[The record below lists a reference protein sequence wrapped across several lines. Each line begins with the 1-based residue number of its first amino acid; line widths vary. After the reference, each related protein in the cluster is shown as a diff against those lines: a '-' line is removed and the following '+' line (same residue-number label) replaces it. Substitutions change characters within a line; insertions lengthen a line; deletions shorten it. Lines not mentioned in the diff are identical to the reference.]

1 LDAIRGA
8 SEFRARQRWV
18 AALLLGA
25 AGYAINM
32 NPVSLSPGTE
42 LLLGGTAALVATVT
56 LGPGPGTLAGF
67 VAASRTFFLWGHPY
81 AWAILTLEALVVGLL
96 VTRYRRRP
104 LVADFVFWALL
115 GLPLLFV
122 TYGGIMGVGGATA
135 AVILLKQPL
144 NGLINALAAETLLL
158 IPAVRRGLRVRGAPS
173 LRSALAV
180 VVALAGIVP
189 TLSFGVWSGRRE
201 WERSLERTRERLLL
215 TSEAH
220 AAHLGEYVRLHTGVV
235 RTAAGLAE
243 RQGGLSADDAT
254 RQLEEVHA
262 QFPSFAGVFAAD
274 SRGRMTAFAGGMA
287 GVGTDYSDREYFRR
301 LRATRAT
308 VVSEVL
314 LGRRTRA
321 PVVVIVHPVI
331 LGDTLAGFVG
341 GALQLR
347 TMPTPTPTPPMGDR
361 LRVADRRGLV
371 LYDTHAPYAAGEAP
385 RSMGDSASFAAIT
398 AVGERGTTTYRRGVG
413 RVPASRLTARM
424 LAGVAQVPG
433 LDWRVWTE
441 EPFADIQAY
450 VADSYVRLLSL
461 LIGVTLASLALSNAL
476 ARYMA
481 RPLLRIRGASA
492 ALGSGDLE
500 ARVGPL
506 SEAAPTEIA
515 ALGRDFDR
523 MANAL
528 SRRAEELE
536 LLGEI
541 ARSLASTLD
550 PAEVLRRVTDAAAR
564 LVDPDGCGIVLLQPG
579 SESLKMDDSAL
590 GLLAG
595 SAGSELPVEGSL
607 TGWVVTTGEPALVL
621 DVNDDERVM
630 HSHADLSEAGSV
642 ICAPLV
648 GRSGPLGALSAV
660 RGREGRQPFSLSDL
674 RLLERLA
681 RHAAVAVEN
690 AQLLEA
696 AQEASRAKSDFIAT
710 MSHELRTPLNAV
722 LGHLELLEL
731 EIHGPLTPQQ
741 REALGRIDTASRHLR
756 GLIEEVLS
764 FARLEAG
771 RAEARIEETDVCGLA
786 TEVASVI
793 EPLATRKGLEL
804 EVLTCDPPARIPTDP
819 DKVRQILI
827 NLAGN
832 AVKFTETG
840 GVRISVESHPDSVA
854 LAVSDTGPGISPDE
868 RERLFR
874 PFEQLQ
880 SGFSRPHG
888 GTGLGLYLSGQYA
901 ELLGGRIDVISEPGS
916 GSTFTLV
923 LPLAPPEEAPSPQP
937 PPPPAGAQ
945 GG

>member
-1 LDAIRGA
+1 
-8 SEFRARQRWV
+8 
-18 AALLLGA
+18 
-25 AGYAINM
+25 M
-32 NPVSLSPGTE
+32 
-42 LLLGGTAALVATVT
+42 
-56 LGPGPGTLAGF
+56 
-67 VAASRTFFLWGHPY
+67 
-81 AWAILTLEALVVGLL
+81 
-96 VTRYRRRP
+96 
-104 LVADFVFWALL
+104 
-115 GLPLLFV
+115 
-122 TYGGIMGVGGATA
+122 
-135 AVILLKQPL
+135 
-144 NGLINALAAETLLL
+144 
-158 IPAVRRGLRVRGAPS
+158 
-173 LRSALAV
+173 
-180 VVALAGIVP
+180 
-189 TLSFGVWSGRRE
+189 
-201 WERSLERTRERLLL
+201 
-215 TSEAH
+215 
-220 AAHLGEYVRLHTGVV
+220 
-235 RTAAGLAE
+235 
-243 RQGGLSADDAT
+243 
-254 RQLEEVHA
+254 
-262 QFPSFAGVFAAD
+262 
-274 SRGRMTAFAGGMA
+274 
-287 GVGTDYSDREYFRR
+287 
-301 LRATRAT
+301 
-308 VVSEVL
+308 
-314 LGRRTRA
+314 
-321 PVVVIVHPVI
+321 VIVHPVM
-331 LGDTLAGFVG
+331 LGDSLAGFVG

-347 TMPTPTPTPPMGDR
+347 TMPRPSPTPPMGDR
-361 LRVADRRGLV
+361 LRVADGRGLV
-371 LYDTHAPYAAGEAP
+371 LYDTHAPYAAGEPP
-385 RSMGDSASFAAIT
+385 RSMRDSTSYAAIA
-398 AVGERGTTTYRRGVG
+398 AVGARGTTTYRRGAA

-424 LAGVAQVPG
+424 LAGVARVPG
-433 LDWRVWTE
+433 LQWHVWTE

-506 SEAAPTEIA
+506 PGSAPTEII

-550 PAEVLRRVTDAAAR
+550 PAEVLRRVTEAAAR
-564 LVDPDGCGIVLLQPG
+564 LVDPDGCGIVLLQPDG
-579 SESLKMDDSAL
+579 ESLRMDASAL
-590 GLLAG
+590 GLMAG
-595 SAGSELPVEGSL
+595 SAGSEIPVQGSL

-621 DVNDDERVM
+621 DVHDDERVL
-630 HSHADLSEAGSV
+630 HSHADLTATGSV

-648 GRSGPLGALSAV
+648 GRSGPLGALSTV
-660 RGREGRQPFSLSDL
+660 RGRDGRQPFSLSDL

-696 AQEASRAKSDFIAT
+696 SQEASRAKSDFIAT

-741 REALGRIDTASRHLR
+741 REALGRIDTAARHLR

-786 TEVASVI
+786 QEVASVI

-804 EVLTCDPPARIPTDP
+804 EVLPCEPPACIPTDP

-832 AVKFTETG
+832 AVKFTDEG
-840 GVRISVESHPDSVA
+840 EVSIRVRSMDGVVA
-854 LAVSDTGPGISPDE
+854 LSVCDTGPGIPHEDQ
-868 RERLFR
+868 ERLFR
-874 PFEQLQ
+874 PFEQLE
-880 SGFSRPHG
+880 SGLARTHG

-901 ELLGGRIDVISEPGS
+901 RMLGGAIEVESEPGQ
-916 GSTFTLV
+916 GSTFSL
-923 LPLAPPEEAPSPQP
+923 
-937 PPPPAGAQ
+937 
-945 GG
+945 